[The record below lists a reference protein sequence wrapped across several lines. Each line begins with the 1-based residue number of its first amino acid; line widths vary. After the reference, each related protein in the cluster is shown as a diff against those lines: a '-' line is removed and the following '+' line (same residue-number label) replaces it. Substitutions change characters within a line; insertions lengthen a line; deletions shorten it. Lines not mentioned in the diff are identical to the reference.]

1 MKTARFIL
9 GKFEIIKII
18 IKYRF
23 TFSSC
28 EVIIKSR
35 SCTNELFGIYF
46 LLNETIERLK
56 GGNMKILLVCS
67 AGMSTSLL
75 VTKMLK
81 AAAAINLEVDI
92 SAHSASEAKK
102 LVKNADV
109 VLLGPQVRFMKN
121 EFIKLATVPVDV
133 IDMMAYGRM
142 DGEKVLLSALA
153 LLEK

>member
-1 MKTARFIL
+1 
-9 GKFEIIKII
+9 
-18 IKYRF
+18 
-23 TFSSC
+23 
-28 EVIIKSR
+28 
-35 SCTNELFGIYF
+35 
-46 LLNETIERLK
+46 
-56 GGNMKILLVCS
+56 MKILLVCS

-81 AAAAINLEVDI
+81 AAATINLEVEI
-92 SAHSASEAKK
+92 SAHSAGEAKK

-121 EFIKLATVPVDV
+121 EFIKLVTVPVDV